1 MNPCNCNRRVLVTHT
16 DGSQEVVEIKNDLG
30 IKATDTKLMI
40 KRLTAQGVQN
50 IKEISLAD

>member
-1 MNPCNCNRRVLVTHT
+1 
-16 DGSQEVVEIKNDLG
+16 VEIKNDLG
-30 IKATDTKLMI
+30 IKATDKNLMI